1 MPLAWLVTHAEIVL
15 LSALVLVAAAFLL
28 QQRRSPQST
37 AAWLLFL
44 IVAPYIAIPI
54 FVGLGVRKRASG
66 PDALSLDVTDTGPH
80 VSDIDRILRA
90 YRLPGATGGHRL
102 DLLDRP
108 EAARKALFDLVA
120 SAQTRID
127 AMFYIVAND
136 DQGRAFVAALT
147 ERARAGVTVR
157 LIIDRL
163 GTLNPPWRELRALSE
178 AGGETRFFSPLVQ
191 RPMRGHL
198 NLRNHRKIMVVDG
211 ATAFGGGMN
220 VGEEYLGSGSD
231 VWTDLAFTLRG
242 PAVDTCAQVFA
253 SDWQGTGGTAL
264 DPLPRA
270 EATDGQT
277 VAQLAPSGPDLR
289 HDGVHDA
296 LVNAIHRA
304 HDRVWIATP
313 YFLPTDTL
321 SEALAIAARRG
332 VDVRILLPA
341 RSNQRIADFAR
352 GAYLRESQAA
362 GCRILL
368 FTPGMMHAKTAVIDG
383 SAYVGSLNFDVRSMQ
398 LNFEDVL
405 FVHDTDSVAQLA
417 DWFTARAA
425 DCTEGIGKA
434 GPMRRIGEGLFRV
447 GAPVL

>member
-1 MPLAWLVTHAEIVL
+1 MPLSWLITHAEIVL

-44 IVAPYIAIPI
+44 VVAPYLAIPI

-66 PDALSLDVTDTGPH
+66 PDALRLRVTDHDAP

-90 YRLPGATGGHRL
+90 YRLPGAVGGHHFAL
-102 DLLDRP
+102 HDRP
-108 EAARKALFDLVA
+108 DAARKALFDLVA
-120 SAQTRID
+120 GAQSQID
-127 AMFYIVAND
+127 ALFYIVAND
-136 DQGRAFVAALT
+136 EQGRAFVAALT
-147 ERARAGVTVR
+147 ERAKAGVSVR

-163 GTLNPPWRELRALSE
+163 GTLNPPWRELSALSK

-198 NLRNHRKIMVVDG
+198 NLRNHRKIMVVDQ
-211 ATAFGGGMN
+211 TVAFGGGMN
-220 VGEEYLGSGSD
+220 VGEEYLGSGD
-231 VWTDLAFTLRG
+231 AVWTDLAFTLRG

-253 SDWQGTGGTAL
+253 SDWQGTGGEPR
-264 DPLPRA
+264 DPLPV
-270 EATDGQT
+270 DGTADGPT

-321 SEALAIAARRG
+321 SEALSIAARRG
-332 VDVRILLPA
+332 VDVRILLPQT
-341 RSNQRIADFAR
+341 SNQRIADFAR
-352 GAYLRESQAA
+352 GAYLRELQSA
-362 GCRILL
+362 GCKILL
-368 FTPGMMHAKTAVIDG
+368 FRPGMMHAKAGVIDG
-383 SAYVGSLNFDVRSMQ
+383 TAYVGSLNFDVRSMQ
-398 LNFEDVL
+398 LNFEDAL
-405 FVHDTDSVAQLA
+405 FVHDDASVAQLA
-417 DWFTARAA
+417 DWFTARQA
-425 DCTEGIGKA
+425 DCAQGIGKA
-434 GPMRRIGEGLFRV
+434 GPLRRIGEGLFRI